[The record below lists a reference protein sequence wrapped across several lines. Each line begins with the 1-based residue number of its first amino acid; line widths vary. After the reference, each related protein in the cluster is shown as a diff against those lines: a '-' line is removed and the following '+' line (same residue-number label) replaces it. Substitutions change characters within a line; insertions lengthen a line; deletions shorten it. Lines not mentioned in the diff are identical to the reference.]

1 MSMEQD
7 VKTGEGPVETGGG
20 DLRGIIREVLE
31 EYARAQMA
39 KAEPAYRN
47 ELAEERK
54 RREQLERRVNELIQ
68 ENARSRQA
76 AEEAERNATIR
87 AELQRLGVAKVD
99 LAFRAVK
106 DDIQRAEDGRLVA
119 ATEKGTVGLREYLT
133 QFVHENPE
141 FLPARNLGGSGVTT
155 GARTAGPPAGS
166 VELDKI
172 KPGMSREELER
183 VRQEIA
189 KIASQALGGA

>member
-1 MSMEQD
+1 MESEVKPALAGAMEQPND
-7 VKTGEGPVETGGG
+7 V
-20 DLRGIIREVLE
+20 RRIIREAIE
-31 EYARAQMA
+31 EFARKESS

-54 RREQLERRVNELIQ
+54 RREQLEKRVNELVQ

-76 AEEAERNATIR
+76 AEEAERSATIR
-87 AELQRLGVAKVD
+87 AELQRLGVVKVD
-99 LAFRAVK
+99 LAYRAVK
-106 DDIQRAEDGRLVA
+106 DDIQRAEDGRLTGT
-119 ATEKGTVGLREYLT
+119 TERGAVGLRDYLT

-141 FLPARNLGGSGVTT
+141 FLPARNLGGSGLT
-155 GARTAGPPAGS
+155 GTQRTQPAAAP

-172 KPGMSREELER
+172 KPGMSQEEIER

-189 KIASQALGGA
+189 RIASQALGGS

>member
-1 MSMEQD
+1 MEQGI
-7 VKTGEGPVETGGG
+7 KPGEIPAEGGTG
-20 DLRGIIREVLE
+20 DLRGMIREVIE
-31 EYARAQMA
+31 EYARIQSS

-76 AEEAERNATIR
+76 AEEAERSATIR
-87 AELQRLGVAKVD
+87 AELQRLGVTKVD

-119 ATEKGTVGLREYLT
+119 ATERGTVGLREYLT
-133 QFVHENPE
+133 QFVNENPE
-141 FLPARNLGGSGVTT
+141 FLPARNLGGSGVTSGGRST
-155 GARTAGPPAGS
+155 MPAAAI
-166 VELDKI
+166 VELEKI

-189 KIASQALGGA
+189 KIASQALGGS